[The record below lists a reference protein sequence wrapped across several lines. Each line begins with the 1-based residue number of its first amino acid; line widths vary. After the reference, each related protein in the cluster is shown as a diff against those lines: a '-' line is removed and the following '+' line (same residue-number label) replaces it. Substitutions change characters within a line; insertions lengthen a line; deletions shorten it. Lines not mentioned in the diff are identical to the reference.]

1 MTRAIKIFEPVTDE
15 QIKKIHAV
23 ARKIGLADVDMY
35 QMVAGLIGVAS
46 VTALSQQEAL
56 FLIDKMQ
63 GKNKRRYPAVPLFSD
78 KINGDTSSL
87 PSFYH
92 IRDIRLMVQELGW
105 DKQQLKDWLTT
116 YRKVKDI
123 RSMDRTQ
130 ARKTWF
136 ILQGM
141 VAKKCGGKQA
151 KQ

>member
-1 MTRAIKIFEPVTDE
+1 MAKAIKIFEPVTEE

-23 ARKIGLADVDMY
+23 ARKTGLSDGDMY

-46 VTALSQQEAL
+46 VTALSQQEAF
-56 FLIDKMQ
+56 FLIEKMQ
-63 GKNKRRYPAVPLFSD
+63 GKNKRRFPAVPLFSD
-78 KINGDTSSL
+78 KIIGDTSSL

-105 DKQQLKDWLTT
+105 DKQQLKDWLAT

-130 ARKTWF
+130 ARDTYFVLK
-136 ILQGM
+136 GM
-141 VAKKCGGKQA
+141 AARKCGGNQA